1 VVYEEV
7 LYEGYGPGGVAVL
20 VECMTD
26 NRNRTVADVRH
37 FFSKSNGN
45 LGENGCVAWMFEKK
59 GLILVDKETISE
71 DDLMEAAL
79 EAGADDVIEEESEFQ
94 VITGVETFSD
104 VTETF
109 EENGACNPR
118 GSHCDDPHQQC

>member
-1 VVYEEV
+1 M
-7 LYEGYGPGGVAVL
+7 LPGCL
-20 VECMTD
+20 
-26 NRNRTVADVRH
+26 
-37 FFSKSNGN
+37 K
-45 LGENGCVAWMFEKK
+45 KK

-109 EENGACNPR
+109 EEKGLANPR